1 MLFDFFL
8 SLYFIFKK
16 DVIMTYIKFTVN
28 FFHAKKYISN
38 DFTFFFFF
46 LCLKRAGP
54 NRLVNRYF
62 V

>member
-1 MLFDFFL
+1 
-8 SLYFIFKK
+8 
-16 DVIMTYIKFTVN
+16 MTYIKFTVN

-38 DFTFFFFF
+38 DFTFFFF

>member
-1 MLFDFFL
+1 
-8 SLYFIFKK
+8 
-16 DVIMTYIKFTVN
+16 MTYIKFTVN

-38 DFTFFFFF
+38 DFTFFF
-46 LCLKRAGP
+46 CLKRAGP